1 MALFTLFKIAKFAKK
16 AVKIAKVARQL
27 KAMKK
32 RAKRGDYVGAAESLD
47 AAATTAKGLKF
58 SAPRN
63 KTPKNRTVNKN
74 TMALSKGASNR
85 SGPPD

>member
-16 AVKIAKVARQL
+16 ALKIAKVARQL

-47 AAATTAKGLKF
+47 AAATTAKGIKLPKMR
-58 SAPRN
+58 A
-63 KTPKNRTVNKN
+63 KTPKPPKN
-74 TMALSKGASNR
+74 TIAKSKGAGNY
-85 SGPPD
+85 GPPP